1 MGSTAG
7 AALKPGV
14 YAPVLTPF
22 TGGNIDE
29 INIRVFKLAVIRLAR
44 AGVGLV
50 LSGTLGEGS
59 LLARDER
66 VALIHAARE
75 ALKENALD
83 ETVPIIAGVGGGSVK
98 ECLLYAKD
106 AAVAGAD
113 AV

>member
-1 MGSTAG
+1 MGSTVG

-22 TGGNIDE
+22 KEENSDE
-29 INIRVFKLAVIRLAR
+29 INIRVFKIAVIRLAR

-59 LLARDER
+59 LLAREER
-66 VALIHAARE
+66 VAIIQAARE
-75 ALKENALD
+75 VLKENALD

-98 ECLLYAKD
+98 ESLLYAKD
-106 AAVAGAD
+106 AAAAGAD